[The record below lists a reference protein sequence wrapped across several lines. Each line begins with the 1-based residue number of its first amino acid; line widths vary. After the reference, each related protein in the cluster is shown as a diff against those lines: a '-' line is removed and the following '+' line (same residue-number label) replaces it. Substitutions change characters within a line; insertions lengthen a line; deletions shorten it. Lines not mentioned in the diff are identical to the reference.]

1 LEEFSQCIRLGKE
14 AGKGQQEQ
22 RELALEGGI
31 LIMNLLCYFHAVDKF
46 LFLLNIYVYM
56 MVNDL
61 FMYEKGI
68 ICLICTKFWI

>member
-1 LEEFSQCIRLGKE
+1 ME

-46 LFLLNIYVYM
+46 LFLLNIYAYM

-68 ICLICTKFWI
+68 ICLDV